1 MRLRGH
7 RPLALRAAAWHQVSG
22 MTHPAPL
29 DEMVDGAGGIRPHWG
44 GLLGALAA
52 LGRGEIAERAAL
64 LDRHFEEEGAT
75 SLLPGGTDA
84 PAWRCDPVPLILA
97 AAEFDRLAAGL
108 AQRATLLEAVLR
120 DVYGPQALLAEGLLP
135 PALVFANPAF
145 LRSCR
150 APDGMRAGPLLHLY
164 AADLLRAPDG
174 QWRVL
179 RDRTAGPTGLA
190 HVLEN
195 RRALARHVPELIR
208 AREMRR
214 HGPFFDLWQDSLQR
228 LAQATAAGRNPGV
241 AMLTA
246 GHSSPHWYEH
256 VILSRRL
263 SCALVEAGDLTV
275 RDGALWLKTLRG
287 LQPVD
292 VLLRRMDGRQMDP
305 LESDQ
310 SPWHGV
316 AGLLDA
322 VRGGTVRIANDPG
335 TGFAEAPA
343 LAAVLP
349 ALAERLLG
357 EPLALPGARTLWLG
371 DPAHREA
378 VVADLGPW
386 MIRHAVDG
394 TVRSVTAAALPEAAR
409 AELARRILAAP
420 EEYVACERLA
430 ASVAPCAGP
439 EGLEPRPILLRLFL
453 LHDGQGWRALQGG
466 LARAFAAPDAGTGA
480 RPETQ
485 LAKDVWVPAEDALEI
500 QGPRQ
505 LAIRSLPIRRATG
518 DIPSRVADNFFWLG
532 RYLERL
538 ESGARLL
545 RASATRLATSNPG
558 PRELAELRS
567 LAACLTRAELL
578 DGETAQEIGTSLVT
592 RALLRAVRERG
603 RMQGLLN
610 QVSRL
615 ADLLRDRL
623 TGEMHLALNRGLRQL
638 AEEFNAVPAGRE
650 EGRGLEALGHASAGV
665 LAFAATVAGLA
676 AENMVRGGGRLF
688 LDLGRR
694 VERAQAIAAELNR
707 ALDQSGAA
715 GQPARLEPGLN
726 LILELRDSVITYRGR
741 YLTVLQAAP
750 VLDLVL
756 ADEGNPRGLAFQLVT
771 TRDMLMDLE
780 GQAGAPLAQMAESL
794 LEEARAM
801 VDEVAQ
807 APSQAEA
814 AVGLRPRLTAMEGA
828 VAALSDRITRRWFAL
843 LPAAHSL
850 GPAPAV
856 RLRGAA

>member
-1 MRLRGH
+1 
-7 RPLALRAAAWHQVSG
+7 
-22 MTHPAPL
+22 MTSPAPL

-44 GLLGALAA
+44 NLLGALAG
-52 LGRGEIAERAAL
+52 LGRGEIAERAAM
-64 LDRHFEEEGAT
+64 LDRHVIEEGAT
-75 SLLPGGTDA
+75 SLLPGGADI
-84 PAWRCDPVPLILA
+84 PAWRCDPMPLVLA
-97 AAEFDRLAAGL
+97 PAEFDALAAGL
-108 AQRATLLEAVLR
+108 AQRAALLQAVLR
-120 DVYGPQALLAEGLLP
+120 DVYGPQTLLAEGLLP
-135 PALVFANPAF
+135 PALVYGNPAF

-150 APDGMRAGPLLHLY
+150 APEGVRDGPLIQLY
-164 AADLLRAPDG
+164 AADLLRGPDG

-195 RRALARHVPELIR
+195 RRALARYVPELVR
-208 AREMRR
+208 ARELRQ

-228 LAQATAAGRNPGV
+228 LAPAGAAGRNPGV

-305 LESDQ
+305 LEADQ

-322 VRGGTVRIANDPG
+322 MRGGAVRIVNDPG
-335 TGFAEAPA
+335 AGFAEAPA
-343 LAAVLP
+343 LAAFLP

-357 EPLALPGARTLWLG
+357 ERLRLASARTLWLG
-371 DPAHREA
+371 DPAAREL
-378 VVADLGPW
+378 VGPDLGPW
-386 MIRHAVDG
+386 LLRRAMDG
-394 TVRSVTAAALPEAAR
+394 TVRSVTAAALPEAER
-409 AELARRILAAP
+409 AELARRIRAAP
-420 EEYVACERLA
+420 EDYVACERLP
-430 ASVAPCAGP
+430 ASVAPCAGR
-439 EGLEPRPILLRLFL
+439 EGLEPRPVILRLFL
-453 LHDGQGWRALQGG
+453 LQDGSGWRALQGG
-466 LARAFAAPDAGTGA
+466 LARSLAAAEAATGA
-480 RPETQ
+480 RPETA
-485 LAKDVWVPAEDALEI
+485 LAKDVWVPADEATEI
-500 QGPRQ
+500 QGPPQ
-505 LAIRSLPIRRATG
+505 LTIRALPIRRGTG

-545 RASATRLATSNPG
+545 RATATRLAANDPS
-558 PRELAELRS
+558 PRELAALKS
-567 LAACLTRAELL
+567 LGACLVRTELL
-578 DGETAQEIGTSLVT
+578 DPEAAQQIGSTPVT
-592 RALLRAVRERG
+592 GALLRAVRERG
-603 RMQGLLN
+603 RMQALLN
-610 QVSRL
+610 HVSRL
-615 ADLLRDRL
+615 SGLLRDRL
-623 TGEMHLALNRGLRQL
+623 TGEMHIALHRGLRQL
-638 AEEFNAVPAGRE
+638 AEEFDAVPGGRDA
-650 EGRGLEALGHASAGV
+650 GRGLEALGHASTAV

-707 ALDQSGAA
+707 CLDQPGAA
-715 GQPARLEPGLN
+715 TQPARLEPGLA
-726 LILELRDSVITYRGR
+726 LALELRDSVITYRSR

-756 ADEGNPRGLAFQLVT
+756 ADEGNPRGLAFQLAAA
-771 TRDMLMDLE
+771 RDMLADLE
-780 GQAGAPLAQMAESL
+780 GEPGAPLARLAEAL
-794 LEEARAM
+794 LEDARMM
-801 VDEVAQ
+801 VGEVAE

-814 AVGLRPRLTAMEGA
+814 AIGLRPRLTAIEGG

-843 LPAAHSL
+843 LPPAHSL